1 MIELVV
7 ASANP
12 AKVAEVAEIMKDIPV
27 KLITRDEV
35 RNWPAIEEIG
45 SSYLENALLKARAL
59 VDATG
64 KAALADDSGIEVDAL
79 DGEPGIHS
87 ARWASGEP
95 TDEANNAKL
104 VSALAQVTPDRRTAR
119 YRCVAVIVFPDG
131 GMIGGL
137 GVCEGSIALE
147 ARGSRGFGYDPWF
160 VPKGE
165 TRTMAELS
173 ASEKHAISHRGRAL
187 RGLLDELRR
196 TLPE

>member
-12 AKVAEVAEIMKDIPV
+12 AKIAEVAEIMKDVPV
-27 KLITRDEV
+27 KLITRDEIP
-35 RNWPAIEEIG
+35 NWPRIEEIG

-87 ARWASGEP
+87 ARWAGDESD
-95 TDEANNAKL
+95 DEANNAKL
-104 VSALAQVTPDRRTAR
+104 VSALSQVTPDRRTAR
-119 YRCVAVIVFPDG
+119 YRCVAAIVFPDG
-131 GMIGGL
+131 RMIGGL

-147 ARGSRGFGYDPWF
+147 GRGSRGFGYDPWF
-160 VPKGE
+160 IPQGE

-196 TLPE
+196 TLPQ